1 MKKHIYLSI
10 ALIFNIAY
18 LASVSGQQTYQSAD
32 YGGAGIQYLYSRHL
46 LGFTNDDI
54 MSSGADVTWN
64 IRSLDASALNVSEIV
79 TRDGG
84 IDAVTFTTF
93 CTLGGIN
100 LFSCLNTFNST
111 QQTWLQSD
119 TQTLIQFNISD
130 LKRFQ
135 RKTALQLQETF
146 FGFTVDLGGSPIEA
160 VVVYQTPD
168 TVLRFPMAYE
178 DTHMSRIKW
187 MIDLAATG
195 MDIQYVSHQSRAST
209 VDAWGTLITPYDT
222 LHDVLRVRAEISRN
236 DTLMTDTLAIPIN
249 VRQVEY
255 TWYDTAYG
263 LPVMIANGIML
274 DTTETINSVA
284 YVVESEC
291 AAPTWTA
298 STDSNIYYID
308 DTGSAQVDFN
318 IDMPNADVY
327 TWDFDDGTMQTSSG
341 ELSHDYLSP
350 GMYEVVVT
358 GCMTNCLPLNS
369 CTSQMVTFEVLDT
382 TSAVHF
388 LDPVLSGI
396 RVFPNPV
403 GQYMYLDIPFDN
415 QNLHYELV
423 DPIGALIA
431 RDHLGSGLN
440 RIELSGLPGGLYL
453 VRLTDSE
460 SGMMYKGVR
469 VRVVN

>member
-1 MKKHIYLSI
+1 
-10 ALIFNIAY
+10 
-18 LASVSGQQTYQSAD
+18 
-32 YGGAGIQYLYSRHL
+32 
-46 LGFTNDDI
+46 
-54 MSSGADVTWN
+54 
-64 IRSLDASALNVSEIV
+64 
-79 TRDGG
+79 
-84 IDAVTFTTF
+84 
-93 CTLGGIN
+93 
-100 LFSCLNTFNST
+100 
-111 QQTWLQSD
+111 
-119 TQTLIQFNISD
+119 
-130 LKRFQ
+130 
-135 RKTALQLQETF
+135 
-146 FGFTVDLGGSPIEA
+146 
-160 VVVYQTPD
+160 
-168 TVLRFPMAYE
+168 MAYE